1 MARRRRIS
9 NKESNLQERRFFS
22 RKEFTL
28 PASNIYQVQF
38 FDENGRFPNVPGN
51 IGSPNKIV
59 NGQFAL
65 EGIGF
70 GAYLRD
76 TGANQNQPLAVY
88 PLASNPIF
96 NSLLS
101 NSAVRITEGNKTVY
115 EVALI
120 DVLKPIVHSSTG
132 GTPLQDTNAI
142 DPNVFFGKLRLN
154 VPYLLRQEQTFSFEL
169 VGNNL
174 STNTGAFLLYAE
186 MLGRFQFNAGYG
198 AA

>member
-1 MARRRRIS
+1 MSRVRRIS
-9 NKESNLQERRFFS
+9 RKESNLQERRFFS

-28 PASNIYQVQF
+28 PASNQYSVQF
-38 FDENGRFPNVPGN
+38 FDENGRFPNVAGN
-51 IGSPNKIV
+51 IGSANKIV

-76 TGANQNQPLAVY
+76 SAANQNQPLAII
-88 PLASNPIF
+88 PNASNQIY

-101 NSAVRITEGNKTVY
+101 NSAIRITEGNKTVY

-120 DVLKPIVHSSTG
+120 DVLKPIVHSTTG

-142 DPNVFFGKLRLN
+142 DPDTFFGKLRLN

-169 VGNNL
+169 VGLNL
-174 STNTGAFLLYAE
+174 STNTGAFILYSE

>member
-1 MARRRRIS
+1 MRRRQIS
-9 NKESNLQERRFFS
+9 QKESNLQERRFFS

-28 PASNIYQVQF
+28 PASNQYGVQF

-51 IGSPNKIV
+51 IGSANKIV

-70 GAYLRD
+70 GVYLRD
-76 TGANQNQPLAVY
+76 TAANQNQALSLVPS
-88 PLASNPIF
+88 ASVPIY
-96 NSLLS
+96 NSILS
-101 NSAVRITEGNKTVY
+101 NSAIRVTEGNKTVY
-115 EVALI
+115 EVSLVDMI
-120 DVLKPIVHSSTG
+120 RPIVNVATG
-132 GTPLQDTNAI
+132 GTPLQDTNLTHP
-142 DPNVFFGKLRLN
+142 DNFFGKLRLN

-169 VGNNL
+169 TGLNL

-186 MLGRFQFNAGYG
+186 MLGRFQFNSGYG